1 MLLRAILKLP
11 AVFSCTR
18 TCTWQ
23 RSCTD
28 RSGCCV
34 VVQGLRK
41 LSLYD
46 VASGDTVSRGA
57 LGFDASALADGIE
70 PGALPVT

>member
-1 MLLRAILKLP
+1 MRAVLELP
-11 AVFSCTR
+11 TSFGAPELASGSVLAL
-18 TCTWQ
+18 
-23 RSCTD
+23 TD
-28 RSGCCV
+28 LAACV